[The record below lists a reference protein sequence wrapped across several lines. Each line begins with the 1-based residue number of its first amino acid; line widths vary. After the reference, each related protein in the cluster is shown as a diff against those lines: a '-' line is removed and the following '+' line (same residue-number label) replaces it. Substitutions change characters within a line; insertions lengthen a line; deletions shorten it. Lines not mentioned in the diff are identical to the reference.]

1 MITIEFV
8 LIVAGAL
15 FGVGVYGALSQQSF
29 VMLMMGLE
37 LMINGAILAL
47 VGFWAFS
54 AGGNPQGQMLAIV
67 FMTVMA
73 VEMAIGF
80 TLVTNVYRVR
90 RADITEKLRR
100 LRG

>member
-1 MITIEFV
+1 MTLQALVFV
-8 LIVAGAL
+8 AAAI

-37 LMINGAILAL
+37 LMINGAILAVVVL
-47 VGFWAFS
+47 WARS
-54 AGGNPQGQMLAIV
+54 AGGSPQGQMLGVV

-73 VEMAIGF
+73 VEMTLGF
-80 TLVTNVYRVR
+80 ALITGVYRVR

-100 LRG
+100 LKG